1 MLTKKR
7 IIPVFISFLMAF
19 AMMPLT
25 ETSYAADIV
34 EVDGIVYMLDG
45 DTATVDRQSSSS
57 ITGVVDD
64 SFKYYEWRKK
74 LFCKNH
80 FCRCFW

>member
-64 SFKYYEWRKK
+64 SFKYYE
-74 LFCKNH
+74 
-80 FCRCFW
+80 